1 LIVGGDKSGV
11 LKSDGAAQRC
21 IEYSRGSDECS
32 CAELYIDAGLGEVN
46 WLRVSDD
53 GDSGVVWANGDTE
66 DIEWDQGGQQS
77 SAFDKKTNLK
87 AG

>member
-11 LKSDGAAQRC
+11 LKSDGAAQGC

-32 CAELYIDAGLGEVN
+32 CAKLYIDTGLGEVD

-53 GDSGVVWANGDTE
+53 GDSGVVGADGDTK
-66 DIEWDQGGQQS
+66 DIEWDQGDQQP
-77 SAFDKKTNLK
+77 SAFDEETNLK